1 MNRGKSMNTT
11 PRIAVTGAFSY
22 SGKYITHRLLDA
34 GCEVITLTGRPE
46 RLNPFDAPVVAY
58 PFNFMHP
65 EALVDSLGSVDTLVN
80 TYWVRFD
87 YGSTSYLRAVT
98 NTRQLF
104 KAAKQAGVRR
114 VVHISITN
122 PDPYSTLPYFW
133 GKAVLEEDLA
143 ASGLSYAILR
153 PTLIFGKEDILLNNI
168 AWFLRRFPLFAI
180 PGDGEYRLQPIY
192 VDDLAQLAV
201 EQVFSDQDTVIEAIG
216 PETITFNRLVAG
228 IRTSLGSRAMLI
240 HTPPMLAQRLLTV
253 IGKLVGDVILT
264 REEVIGLME
273 ERLFVDT
280 HPAGRTSQSEWISR
294 HTETLGKQYANELNR
309 HFQHQ

>member
-1 MNRGKSMNTT
+1 MNTK

-22 SGKYITHRLLDA
+22 SGKYITQRLLDT
-34 GCEVITLTGRPE
+34 GCEVITLTSRPE
-46 RLNPFDAPVVAY
+46 RSNPFDTPVAAY
-58 PFNFMHP
+58 PFNFQHP
-65 EALVDSLGSVDTLVN
+65 EALIDSLRGVDTLVN

-104 KAAKQAGVRR
+104 RAARQAGVRR

-122 PDPYSTLPYFW
+122 PDPYSSLPYFW

-143 ASGLSYAILR
+143 ASGMSYAILR

-168 AWFLRRFPLFAI
+168 AWFLRRFPLFTI
-180 PGDGEYRLQPIY
+180 PGNGKYRLQPIY

-201 EQVFSDQDTVIEAIG
+201 EHIFNDQNTIINAIG
-216 PETITFNRLVAG
+216 PETTTFNGLVAG
-228 IRTSLGSRAMLI
+228 IRASLGSRALVI
-240 HTPPMLAQRLLTV
+240 HTPPMLAQRLLTL

-280 HPAGRTSQSEWISR
+280 QPAGLMSQSEWIAR

-309 HFQHQ
+309 HFQEA

>member
-1 MNRGKSMNTT
+1 MNAK

-22 SGKYITHRLLDA
+22 SGKYITQRLLDT

-46 RLNPFDAPVVAY
+46 RANPFDVPVPAY
-58 PFNFMHP
+58 PFNFQHP
-65 EALVDSLGSVDTLVN
+65 KALVNSLRGVETLVS

-104 KAAKQAGVRR
+104 RAAREAGVRR

-122 PDPYSTLPYFW
+122 PDPYSRLPYFW

-168 AWFLRRFPLFAI
+168 AWFLRRFPLFTI

-201 EQVFSDQDTVIEAIG
+201 EQVFRDQNTIIEAIG
-216 PETITFNRLVAG
+216 PETTTFNGLVAG
-228 IRTSLGSRAMLI
+228 IRASLGSRALI
-240 HTPPMLAQRLLTV
+240 VHTPPMLAQRLITV

-280 HPAGRTSQSEWISR
+280 QPAGRISQSDWIAR
-294 HTETLGKQYANELNR
+294 HTKTLGKHYANELNR
-309 HFQHQ
+309 HFQQA

>member
-1 MNRGKSMNTT
+1 MNTK

-22 SGKYITHRLLDA
+22 SGKYITQRLLDT
-34 GCEVITLTGRPE
+34 GCEVITLTSRPE
-46 RLNPFDAPVVAY
+46 RSNPFDAPVAAY
-58 PFNFMHP
+58 PFNFQHP
-65 EALVDSLGSVDTLVN
+65 EALIDSLRGVDPLVN

-87 YGSTSYLRAVT
+87 YGSTSSLRAVT

-104 KAAKQAGVRR
+104 RAARQAGVRR

-122 PDPYSTLPYFW
+122 PDPYSSLPYFW

-143 ASGLSYAILR
+143 ASGMSYAILR

-168 AWFLRRFPLFAI
+168 AWFLRRFPLFTI
-180 PGDGEYRLQPIY
+180 PGNGKYRLQPIY

-201 EQVFSDQDTVIEAIG
+201 EHIFNDQNTIINAIG
-216 PETITFNRLVAG
+216 PETTTFNGLVAG
-228 IRTSLGSRAMLI
+228 IRASLGSRALVI
-240 HTPPMLAQRLLTV
+240 HTPPMLAQRLLTL

-280 HPAGRTSQSEWISR
+280 QPAGLMSQSEWIAR

-309 HFQHQ
+309 HFQEA

>member
-1 MNRGKSMNTT
+1 MNTE
-11 PRIAVTGAFSY
+11 A
-22 SGKYITHRLLDA
+22 IT
-34 GCEVITLTGRPE
+34 V
-46 RLNPFDAPVVAY
+46 NK
-58 PFNFMHP
+58 
-65 EALVDSLGSVDTLVN
+65 ALVNSLRGVETLVN

-104 KAAKQAGVRR
+104 QAAREAGVRR

-122 PDPYSTLPYFW
+122 PDPYSRLPYFW

-168 AWFLRRFPLFAI
+168 AWFLRRFPLFTI

-201 EQVFSDQDTVIEAIG
+201 EQVFRDQNTIIEAIG
-216 PETITFNRLVAG
+216 PETTTFNGLVAG
-228 IRTSLGSRAMLI
+228 IRASLGSRALI
-240 HTPPMLAQRLLTV
+240 VHTPPMLAQRLITV

-280 HPAGRTSQSEWISR
+280 QPVGRTSQSDWIAR
-294 HTETLGKQYANELNR
+294 HTKTLGKHYANELNR
-309 HFQHQ
+309 HFQQA